1 MMNDHM
7 IAFIRTMMPMIFGLI
22 VGAGAYLIFT
32 YISPMVLALIT
43 LIIMVGVVIY
53 LFITMFEHN
62 LRDVKRERESARTN

>member
-32 YISPMVLALIT
+32 YISPMVLALI
-43 LIIMVGVVIY
+43 IMVGLAIY

-62 LRDVKRERESARTN
+62 LEDVKRERESARTN